1 MAIEFEEDILSILNV
16 DDFAVSATLTAF
28 DASSQSVIVGI
39 FDNETI
45 PVDSGG
51 FVPVHE
57 EQPRFT
63 CRTSDLSTLA
73 ENDTLLISGVTYK
86 IKAWVHDGTGVTT
99 LQLEKQ

>member
-1 MAIEFEEDILSILNV
+1 MPIPLNDDILAILDL
-16 DDFAVSATLTAF
+16 DDFAVSATLTAA

-51 FVPVHE
+51 FIPVHE

-63 CRTSDLSTLA
+63 CRTADIPTIA
-73 ENDTLLISGVTYK
+73 EGDTLLLSGVTYK
-86 IKAWVHDGTGVTT
+86 IRAWVHDGTGVTT
-99 LQLEKQ
+99 LQMEKQ